1 MTISICRT
9 VECKGEKVLENTFK
23 TLKLGWSFSK
33 YLSGHKNVFT
43 RRLFFFFPP
52 LPVSPTRKTC
62 MEVKSKL
69 ASSCQPILGWFSI
82 PAARQSQQGA
92 LPTAE
97 DKCHS
102 PSGAGRILKQPHSNP
117 LTALEGTHPYSLVT
131 WFPCWGLC
139 QLRSWSFCLNESLN
153 QLIQI
158 LPNRPSG

>member
-9 VECKGEKVLENTFK
+9 VKCKGEKVLENTFK

-43 RRLFFFFPP
+43 RRLFYFFPFAC
-52 LPVSPTRKTC
+52 LPYKKDLYGSKIKVSIVLSANSWLVLNPGCTS
-62 MEVKSKL
+62 ES
-69 ASSCQPILGWFSI
+69 AG
-82 PAARQSQQGA
+82 
-92 LPTAE
+92 
-97 DKCHS
+97 S
-102 PSGAGRILKQPHSNP
+102 PPHSRGQVP
-117 LTALEGTHPYSLVT
+117 QSLWGGKDLEAATQQSPDCPWGTHPYSLVT